1 MAANYN
7 DLEQFFL
14 EFDQLLKN
22 IETTSDNMALEYM
35 ERKLENFVGVLVGIM
50 YQLESHSRRDNEI
63 IGLLRE
69 LLQHSFEQAE
79 NIRKKLCQ
87 GHNEIG
93 CCLNF
98 TITTSRTGGHPQFL
112 LTKDQLQNLRETGM
126 SWKAIALCLN
136 ISESTLYR
144 RVAKFDL
151 NQRFTAIPDQDLD
164 QLLRSIIGLNPR
176 AGEKYIRGSL
186 RSRGINVERRRV
198 RERLHKIDP
207 IGRAERRSL
216 AIQRRVYNVP
226 APNCLWH
233 IDTNHKLIAWRFVFH
248 GCIDGYSRMIIY
260 VKCTDN
266 NLASTAAK
274 YFIDGVSEYGFPSTV
289 RGDCGVENYD
299 IARFMISGRG
309 TGRGSFITGRSVH
322 NTRIERLW
330 REVNRIVGHIYSE
343 IFKHMESIGILDSTN
358 EMHLYALHFVFM
370 PRIVRSLE
378 EFHSQWN
385 FRGIRTACSS
395 SPLALWHSGYN
406 DALNQSNDDD
416 TEGAI
421 VVPDNVFVLSR
432 EQQHSN
438 CSVICIAPH
447 KKRKAISTQY
457 YLHGHLLDVVDAS
470 KYLGV
475 TITNKLSW
483 DTQVSNTAGKAS
495 RTISFLR
502 RNLREC
508 TSQVKDASYKAMAR
522 PILEYALTV
531 WDPCSKANIQTLEQ
545 VQRRAARYV
554 FNDYSTKTPGCV
566 TKMLSDLAWKSL

>member
-1 MAANYN
+1 
-7 DLEQFFL
+7 
-14 EFDQLLKN
+14 
-22 IETTSDNMALEYM
+22 
-35 ERKLENFVGVLVGIM
+35 
-50 YQLESHSRRDNEI
+50 
-63 IGLLRE
+63 
-69 LLQHSFEQAE
+69 
-79 NIRKKLCQ
+79 
-87 GHNEIG
+87 
-93 CCLNF
+93 
-98 TITTSRTGGHPQFL
+98 
-112 LTKDQLQNLRETGM
+112 M

-136 ISESTLYR
+136 ISEKTLYR

-164 QLLRSIIGLNPR
+164 QLLRSIIGLTPR
-176 AGEKYIRGSL
+176 AGETYIRGSL

-198 RERLHKIDP
+198 RERLQKIDP

-216 AIQRRVYNVP
+216 AIQHRVYNVP
-226 APNCLWH
+226 APNCLQH
-233 IDTNHKLIAWRFVFH
+233 IDTNHKLIAWYFVFH
-248 GCIDGYSRMIIY
+248 GSIGGYSRMIIY

-322 NTRIERLW
+322 NTRIKRLW

-385 FRGIRTACSS
+385 FHGIRTACSS
-395 SPLALWHSGYN
+395 SPLALWRSGIVSSCSCNLSPEDLYLYGIDYN

-438 CSVICIAPH
+438 CSVIRIAPH

-502 RNLREC
+502 RNLRER
-508 TSQVKDASYKAMAR
+508 TSQVKDASYKAMVR

-545 VQRRAARYV
+545 VQRRAACYV
-554 FNDYSTKTPGCV
+554 FDDHSTKTPGCV